1 MSMRRRE
8 FITLIGGAAATWP
21 VAARAQQAERTRRI
35 GVLMGIAESD
45 PQARIRVSMLR
56 DGLQKLG
63 WIDGRNVRIDLRW
76 CAGDTECYRKYA
88 EELVASGS
96 EVILTTT
103 NPALLAVQQA
113 SGTVPIVFVGIT
125 DPVGGGF
132 VASLARPGGNTT
144 GFTLFEY
151 SIGAKWLELLRD
163 LTPSVKRV
171 AVIRDSAITSGS
183 GQLGAIQSVA
193 SFLGMEVTP
202 VDVHDAGAIEHD
214 IAAFAGESKGGLI
227 VTASAL
233 AAVHRD
239 LVITMAA
246 RYRLP
251 AVFPFRYFVTSGGL
265 ISYGP
270 DIADQYQRS
279 TDYVDR
285 ILRGEKPAVL
295 PVQAPTKYEL
305 AINMKT
311 AKALGINVPATL
323 LARAYEVIE

>member
-1 MSMRRRE
+1 MFDIRRRE
-8 FITLIGGAAATWP
+8 FIMLLGGAAANWP
-21 VAARAQQAERTRRI
+21 VAARAQQAERMRRI

-63 WIDGRNVRIDLRW
+63 WIDGRNVRIDLQW

-88 EELVASGS
+88 KELVASGS

-113 SGTVPIVFVGIT
+113 SSTVPIVFVVT

-163 LTPSVKRV
+163 LTPSVKRA

-183 GQLGAIQSVA
+183 GQLGAIQS
-193 SFLGMEVTP
+193 LLLRN
-202 VDVHDAGAIEHD
+202 
-214 IAAFAGESKGGLI
+214 GG
-227 VTASAL
+227 
-233 AAVHRD
+233 
-239 LVITMAA
+239 
-246 RYRLP
+246 Y
-251 AVFPFRYFVTSGGL
+251 SGRC
-265 ISYGP
+265 
-270 DIADQYQRS
+270 A
-279 TDYVDR
+279 
-285 ILRGEKPAVL
+285 
-295 PVQAPTKYEL
+295 
-305 AINMKT
+305 
-311 AKALGINVPATL
+311 
-323 LARAYEVIE
+323 